1 MMAVKP
7 KSQNNN
13 NDETKNG
20 SYVGC
25 LYTIVAPS
33 GAGKSSLVA
42 ALREKDPAIRL
53 SISTTTRSARPGEIS
68 GREYYF
74 VSREKFEELS
84 LAGEFLEHAE
94 VYGNL
99 YGTSKRWIEATR
111 AAGEDVLLEIDWQ
124 GARQVKRIFPDM
136 SFIYILPPSIDVL
149 RERLVKRGKDTP
161 EVIERR
167 LAAARE
173 DLRHVHQSDY
183 VIINEDFSVALA
195 DLQAVTRALR
205 LTAAHQLKRYA
216 HLIS

>member
-1 MMAVKP
+1 MKP
-7 KSQNNN
+7 KSQ
-13 NDETKNG
+13 KNKNTSG

-42 ALREKDPAIRL
+42 ALREKDSAIRL
-53 SISTTTRSARPGEIS
+53 SISTTTRPARPGEIS

-84 LAGEFLEHAE
+84 HAGEFLEQAE

-99 YGTSKRWIEATR
+99 YGTSKRWIETTR

-136 SFIYILPPSIDVL
+136 IFIYILPPSIDVL

-173 DLRHVHQSDY
+173 DLRHVHQADY

-205 LTAAHQLKRYA
+205 LTASHQLKRYA